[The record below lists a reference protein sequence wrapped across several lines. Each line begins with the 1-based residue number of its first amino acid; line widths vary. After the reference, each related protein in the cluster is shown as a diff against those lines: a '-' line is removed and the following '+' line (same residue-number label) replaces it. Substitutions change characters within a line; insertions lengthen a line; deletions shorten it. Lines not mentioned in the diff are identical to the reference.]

1 LRPWEDAAVNLEN
14 DLQVRLSKAAGDL
27 RGKSSEQRAWAE
39 SLKDTELAWIVEQ
52 GVNGITLTTS
62 EGAQPDPSAVEGLRE
77 LVRACEAV
85 YSDRAPDAM

>member
-1 LRPWEDAAVNLEN
+1 MNLEN
-14 DLQVRLSKAAGDL
+14 DLQVRLSNAASDL

-39 SLKDTELAWIVEQ
+39 ALNDTELTWIVEH
-52 GVNGITLTTS
+52 GVNGITLTTP
-62 EGAQPDPSAVEGLRE
+62 EGTQPDPSAVEGLRE